1 VTEARAR
8 ARARLAAANGLPTRT
23 PAERVEAA
31 LGGSSSSSRRVFV
44 GDGAPG
50 KTTPGTTKTPDKRR
64 PFDPPRFTASERRAA
79 DLEPTASARLR
90 RAEEELRA
98 AKARAAE
105 ASALRRRAAEAE
117 RQLAERDER
126 LRAAHAKAREARG
139 IGGAGEGGV
148 ARARAGERALDPR
161 ALAEG
166 LLASSVAVLEKASST
181 GEGGLSSF

>member
-1 VTEARAR
+1 M
-8 ARARLAAANGLPTRT
+8 
-23 PAERVEAA
+23 
-31 LGGSSSSSRRVFV
+31 GGSSSSCDGVRR
-44 GDGAPG
+44 GRRGPRN
-50 KTTPGTTKTPDKRR
+50 KNNPGTTKTPDKRR
-64 PFDPPRFTASERRAA
+64 PFDPRGSPRAGGARLTSS
-79 DLEPTASARLR
+79 PASARLR

-98 AKARAAE
+98 AGAARRRRAR
-105 ASALRRRAAEAE
+105 SRRRAAEAE

-166 LLASSVAVLEKASST
+166 LLASSEAVLEKGLRGA
-181 GEGGLSSF
+181 GGFDEKRPR